1 MKECLSNKS
10 FEIIDDGNV
19 GKGLRTRVPFIKRDF
34 VMEFVG
40 ERISLEEKIIRDKN
54 RETTKQTMDA
64 IRAWISDDKVI
75 LGVPDFFIDPSR
87 RGNYARFVN
96 HCCEPN
102 TMFVVAALH
111 GQWRVFL
118 QALEEIQA
126 GDTLTV
132 DYGDLYAFEEVKCLC
147 KSVNCKGF
155 IGGLLESPR
164 RESLVAEVIPVKRN
178 SVASFVATDKHPRLR
193 SSVL

>member
-1 MKECLSNKS
+1 
-10 FEIIDDGNV
+10 
-19 GKGLRTRVPFIKRDF
+19 
-34 VMEFVG
+34 
-40 ERISLEEKIIRDKN
+40 
-54 RETTKQTMDA
+54 
-64 IRAWISDDKVI
+64 
-75 LGVPDFFIDPSR
+75 
-87 RGNYARFVN
+87 
-96 HCCEPN
+96 
-102 TMFVVAALH
+102 MFVVAALY

-118 QALEEIQA
+118 QALKDISA
-126 GDTLTV
+126 GETLTA

-147 KSVNCKGF
+147 MSVNCKGF